1 MFLTLYIT
9 KTKEVDMFPPSCCL
23 WSTAGDVW
31 SWHTLQA
38 SQSMKMYFINV
49 KKSSRVTVTS
59 HLTSV
64 TPAEHSNDKWGCVSQ
79 GRGTVELVLC
89 DQATAT
95 TAPDK
100 WKGYTLSVT
109 VMMITLDWGLGRWC
123 RPHGT
128 GSSPAGLSPCI
139 AYTLSVNI
147 HSRNLWVKS
156 KYLPTT
162 LLVLDMEHGHD
173 SWDIL

>member
-1 MFLTLYIT
+1 MLSLIHCRWCVILAYT
-9 KTKEVDMFPPSCCL
+9 PGNP
-23 WSTAGDVW
+23 VW
-31 SWHTLQA
+31 IHL
-38 SQSMKMYFINV
+38 INL

-59 HLTSV
+59 HQTSV
-64 TPAEHSNDKWGCVSQ
+64 PPAEHSNEVVSL
-79 GRGTVELVLC
+79 RVDHVLC